1 MGAQEARRARG
12 AGMESNTVDKPPTF
26 QGRRK
31 RANERILEQNDM
43 GEVVPRLL
51 CIESASKF
59 LGISNHSLRHRIAEG
74 AIPYVRLNGGRRI
87 LLDIRD
93 LERLIEAWKVN
104 GE

>member
-1 MGAQEARRARG
+1 MGAAMNTGNRTPTTPGGRMRTSKRNPTIEAE
-12 AGMESNTVDKPPTF
+12 ES
-26 QGRRK
+26 
-31 RANERILEQNDM
+31 IH
-43 GEVVPRLL
+43 PRLL
-51 CIESASKF
+51 SVDRASTL
-59 LGISNHSLRHRIAEG
+59 LGISTHSLRHRIAEG